1 MNSFTFSTAVLLT
14 AWTITGTVRAQGQPA
29 LKTVF
34 KDDFRIGAALNPAQ
48 FCESNQVEAAIVKS
62 HFNTITPENVMKWE
76 QIHPLPGQY
85 DFAMAD
91 RFVAFGEA
99 NGMFIVGHTLVWHS
113 QTPQWVFEQDGKPVS
128 RDVLLQRMRDHIG
141 AVVGRYKGRVK
152 GWDVV
157 NEALNEDGTLR
168 QTPWLRIIGED
179 YLVKAFEFAHEAD
192 PTAELYY
199 NDYSLENTPKRM
211 GAVALVKRL
220 QAAGV
225 KLHGIGTQQHVK
237 LHEPTVAEV
246 DDTLSAFGAL
256 GIKVMVT
263 ELDVDVLPS
272 ASRKLTADV
281 SLRLAADPALNPYTN
296 GLPAEVER
304 ALADRYAGMFT
315 VYLKHRSTLDRVT
328 FWGVTDA
335 QSWLNNWPIR
345 GRTSYPLV
353 FDREGKPKSA
363 VKAIVETQK
372 AGLSAGK

>member
-1 MNSFTFSTAVLLT
+1 MNSFTISAAVLLG
-14 AWTITGTVRAQGQPA
+14 AWTMTGTIRAQGQLA

-34 KDDFRIGAALNPAQ
+34 KDDFHIGAALNPAQ
-48 FCESNQVEAAIVKS
+48 FGESNRVEAEIVKA

-85 DFAMAD
+85 DFTMAD

-168 QTPWLRIIGED
+168 PTPWLRIIGDD
-179 YLVKAFEFAHEAD
+179 YLVKAFQFAHEAD

-199 NDYSLENTPKRM
+199 NDYSLENTPKRL
-211 GAVALVKRL
+211 GAVALIKRL

-225 KLHGIGTQQHVK
+225 KVHGIGTQQHIK

-272 ASRKLTADV
+272 ASGKLTADV
-281 SLRLAADPALNPYTN
+281 SLRLAADPVLNPYTN
-296 GLPAEVER
+296 GLPAAVER
-304 ALADRYAGMFT
+304 ALAERYAAIFT
-315 VYLKHRSTLDRVT
+315 VYLKHRATLDRVT

-353 FDREGKPKSA
+353 FDRAGKPKPA
-363 VKAIVETQK
+363 LEAIIETQK
-372 AGLSAGK
+372 TGLSAGR

>member
-1 MNSFTFSTAVLLT
+1 
-14 AWTITGTVRAQGQPA
+14 
-29 LKTVF
+29 
-34 KDDFRIGAALNPAQ
+34 
-48 FCESNQVEAAIVKS
+48 
-62 HFNTITPENVMKWE
+62 
-76 QIHPLPGQY
+76 
-85 DFAMAD
+85 
-91 RFVAFGEA
+91 
-99 NGMFIVGHTLVWHS
+99 
-113 QTPQWVFEQDGKPVS
+113 
-128 RDVLLQRMRDHIG
+128 
-141 AVVGRYKGRVK
+141 VVGRYKGRVK

-168 QTPWLRIIGED
+168 QTPWLRIIGDD
-179 YLVKAFEFAHEAD
+179 YLVKAFQFAHEAD

-199 NDYSLENTPKRM
+199 NDYSLENTPKRL

-225 KLHGIGTQQHVK
+225 KIHGIGTQQHIK

-281 SLRLAADPALNPYTN
+281 SLRLAAEPALNPYTN

-304 ALADRYAGMFT
+304 ALADRYAAIFT
-315 VYLKHRSTLDRVT
+315 VYLKHRATLDRVT

-353 FDREGKPKSA
+353 FDRAGKAKPA
-363 VKAIVETQK
+363 LEAIIDTK
-372 AGLSAGK
+372 KTGLSAGR